1 MRAHAVLVA
10 ALAVGCSQGRSGGA
24 FTVAGSTA
32 APIPSAVAPVASA
45 ASPAPA
51 PTLFAGATRV
61 DVTPPVGVPLAGYGD
76 GARRQMPPNL
86 DPNAYDHLLAP
97 STGERDPIYA
107 RALFVSNG
115 TDRVVFV
122 SVDAIA
128 MTDEFALAVFAKAQA
143 LGSTV
148 PWEGCLFAAVH
159 THSGPGCL
167 THLLAW
173 EIAAA
178 DLYHD
183 SVFEAVTDGVARA
196 MVEAEH
202 AAVPARIGAGSG
214 QLANATHNRR
224 AGISPSFTSSSID
237 PELLVLRI
245 DSAAGAPIATLW
257 NFAIHGIALDSSS
270 LVYSADI
277 MGGANAELE
286 ANGSVAVFL
295 NGAEGDIS
303 PDFFQD
309 QGIKTGGP
317 LIAQAVAQVR
327 SSTTT
332 VASVEIAAT
341 KRVVDFGQATLDLSL
356 LLGPGG
362 LASLGGWTATIQ
374 ALGASLGASLP
385 LPAGSVETELRF
397 QAVRLGKWGFVSIPG
412 EAIHT
417 IGLDLKAYGATLGY
431 EHVFPCG
438 LSNGHMG
445 YVCTEP
451 EYNAGGYEAIL
462 TLFGSK
468 TADRLEAACEAQLEA
483 VKP

>member
-196 MVEAEH
+196 MV
-202 AAVPARIGAGSG
+202 
-214 QLANATHNRR
+214 
-224 AGISPSFTSSSID
+224 
-237 PELLVLRI
+237 
-245 DSAAGAPIATLW
+245 
-257 NFAIHGIALDSSS
+257 
-270 LVYSADI
+270 
-277 MGGANAELE
+277 
-286 ANGSVAVFL
+286 
-295 NGAEGDIS
+295 
-303 PDFFQD
+303 
-309 QGIKTGGP
+309 
-317 LIAQAVAQVR
+317 
-327 SSTTT
+327 
-332 VASVEIAAT
+332 
-341 KRVVDFGQATLDLSL
+341 
-356 LLGPGG
+356 
-362 LASLGGWTATIQ
+362 
-374 ALGASLGASLP
+374 
-385 LPAGSVETELRF
+385 
-397 QAVRLGKWGFVSIPG
+397 
-412 EAIHT
+412 
-417 IGLDLKAYGATLGY
+417 
-431 EHVFPCG
+431 
-438 LSNGHMG
+438 
-445 YVCTEP
+445 
-451 EYNAGGYEAIL
+451 
-462 TLFGSK
+462 
-468 TADRLEAACEAQLEA
+468 
-483 VKP
+483 